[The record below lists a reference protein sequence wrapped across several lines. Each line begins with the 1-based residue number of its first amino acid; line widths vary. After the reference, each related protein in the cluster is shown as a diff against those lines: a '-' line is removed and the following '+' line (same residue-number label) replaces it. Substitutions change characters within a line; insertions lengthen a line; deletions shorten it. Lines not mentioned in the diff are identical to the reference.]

1 MKARKTGVEI
11 QRLHET
17 RFAVVVDGL
26 VRYVGTLEECQRRAA
41 ILTPEDTRAHP
52 GPSAAELR
60 PIRIKKAPPGSLAPF
75 A

>member
-1 MKARKTGVEI
+1 MKARKTGIEI

-41 ILTPEDTRAHP
+41 ILTPEDTRA
-52 GPSAAELR
+52 AQDQALR
-60 PIRIKKAPPGSLAPF
+60 RLGRSG
-75 A
+75 

>member
-1 MKARKTGVEI
+1 MVSGIKINISSRIIRAAMKARKTGIEI

-41 ILTPEDTRAHP
+41 ILTPEDT
-52 GPSAAELR
+52 
-60 PIRIKKAPPGSLAPF
+60 APPRTKRCGA
-75 A
+75 